1 MFSYHRH
8 DPMLV
13 SEINAI
19 VGFVANSLYLVL
31 CYHGESLYSRAL
43 IGLPL
48 LKKKK
53 VIVIFRSLLILL
65 DGTYTPGQLII
76 PVLTLAINSSFLL
89 LLKPNQSNKQSFIKG
104 KNVTQLWDGFI

>member
-1 MFSYHRH
+1 
-8 DPMLV
+8 MLV

-53 VIVIFRSLLILL
+53 KL
-65 DGTYTPGQLII
+65 
-76 PVLTLAINSSFLL
+76 
-89 LLKPNQSNKQSFIKG
+89 
-104 KNVTQLWDGFI
+104 